1 MSRAQLE
8 RHHLQVA
15 QEYVCHAGTWYD
27 ASGKRRRATQYHE
40 VMGYWGGPFLK
51 YAAQTL
57 VAVHLVGTCT
67 AQIIA
72 CSGLSLPA
80 DRCCSC
86 ERGAQPCMLDPPVCH
101 QEA

>member
-1 MSRAQLE
+1 MCFRILC
-8 RHHLQVA
+8 
-15 QEYVCHAGTWYD
+15 YAGTWYD

-51 YAAQTL
+51 YVAQTL

-72 CSGLSLPA
+72 CSGISLACPH
-80 DRCCSC
+80 CSHI
-86 ERGAQPCMLDPPVCH
+86 QQQQL
-101 QEA
+101 Q